1 LAYVPINVVKQ
12 EFHMSETQ
20 APNSGDGETILRVK
34 SSSNASALA
43 AAVSHGVYEGKQI
56 SLRAIGA
63 GAVNQAIKAL
73 AIAQSFVGS
82 RGYSL
87 SFRPGFTTVTMP
99 EGDVTAILLKVVS
112 N

>member
-1 LAYVPINVVKQ
+1 
-12 EFHMSETQ
+12 MSETQ
-20 APNSGDGETILRVK
+20 AVNPGGEETLLRVK
-34 SSSNASALA
+34 GSSNASALA
-43 AAVSHGVYEGKQI
+43 SAVAHAVYEGKDV

-82 RGYSL
+82 RGFSL

-99 EGDVTAILLKVVS
+99 EGDVTAILLKVLVA
-112 N
+112 